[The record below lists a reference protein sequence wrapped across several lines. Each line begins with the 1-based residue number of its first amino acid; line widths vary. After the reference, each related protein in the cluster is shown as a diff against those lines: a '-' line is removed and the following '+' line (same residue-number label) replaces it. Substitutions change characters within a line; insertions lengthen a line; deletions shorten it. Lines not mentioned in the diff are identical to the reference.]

1 MILKKRTPSLFH
13 KLHLYLG
20 LIAAL
25 VVSIVG
31 LSGAILSYEKEIL
44 RFCNASSFEV
54 KVQES
59 KLPMDTLVLKFLEQ
73 KPQARIRMISIAKDP
88 TESYVFRIASKKSRK
103 GEAVYVNPYTA
114 EILPQVSGEAFFH
127 FIENLHR
134 RLAMGEVGK
143 QIVGASVLMLIV
155 IVLSGIFI
163 SLPRIKR
170 GFFASFTFNPK
181 AKGRALLY
189 SMHAALGM
197 WVIPFYLV
205 VSLTGLY
212 WSYQWYNNALYV
224 LAGVE
229 KPQRSMQNKPQTKG
243 SLEAELVAQ
252 NAHQAFK
259 LFESKRGEC
268 YSSAVLFV
276 DAKRYK
282 WIYIDCKPEHIY
294 ARNEIIFDAK
304 NGEIL
309 EHTRYGDKTV
319 GAQLMASI
327 LALHTGLYFGWIGQ
341 LGMFFASLLMPLFG
355 ITGLLLYLKKRKKK
369 REAQ

>member
-1 MILKKRTPSLFH
+1 MKKRTQSLFH

-20 LIAAL
+20 LFAAL
-25 VVSIVG
+25 TLSIVG
-31 LSGAILSYEKEIL
+31 LTGAILSYEKEIL
-44 RFCNASSFEV
+44 RLLNPSSFEV
-54 KVQES
+54 KIQEK
-59 KLPMDTLVLKFLEQ
+59 KLPMQTLVSEFFKQ
-73 KPQARIRMISIAKDP
+73 KPEAQIRMISIAKDP
-88 TESYVFRIASKKSRK
+88 QESYVFRIASKKSRK
-103 GEAVYVNPYTA
+103 GEAIYLNPYTG
-114 EILPQVSGEAFFH
+114 EILPQVRGTGFFH

-155 IVLSGIFI
+155 IVLSGIII

-170 GFFASFTFNPK
+170 GFFASFSFNPK

-212 WSYQWYNNALYV
+212 WSYKWYNSALYA

-229 KPQRSMQNKPQTKG
+229 KPQRAMHKKPQTQEPH
-243 SLEAELVAQ
+243 SPEDVAQ
-252 NAHQAFK
+252 NAHKALE
-259 LFESKRGEC
+259 LFESKYGEC
-268 YSSAVLFV
+268 YSSAVWFV
-276 DAKRYK
+276 DAKKYK
-282 WIYIDCKPEHIY
+282 WIFIDSKPAHLY

-304 NGEIL
+304 NGTIL
-309 EHTRYGDKTV
+309 EHSPYDAKTI
-319 GAQLMASI
+319 GGKLMASI
-327 LALHTGLYFGWIGQ
+327 LALHTGEYFGWIGQ
-341 LGMFFASLLMPLFG
+341 LGMFLAALCMPLFG

-369 REAQ
+369 REG

>member
-1 MILKKRTPSLFH
+1 MKTRKLGLFH

-20 LIAAL
+20 LVAAL
-25 VVSIVG
+25 ILSIVG
-31 LSGAILSYEKEIL
+31 LSGALLSYEKEIL
-44 RFCNASSFEV
+44 RLINPSSFEV
-54 KVQES
+54 KVQEN
-59 KLPMDTLVLKFLEQ
+59 KLPMDTLVAKFLAQ
-73 KPQARIRMISIAKDP
+73 KPQAQIRMISIAKEP

-114 EILPQVSGEAFFH
+114 EILPTVKGADFFH

-212 WSYQWYNNALYV
+212 WSYQWYNSALYA

-229 KPQRSMQNKPQTKG
+229 KPQRSMGKKPQTKG
-243 SLEAELVAQ
+243 ALEPELVAQ
-252 NAHQAFK
+252 NAHEALK

-282 WIYIDCKPEHIY
+282 WIYIDSKPAHIY
-294 ARNEIIFDAK
+294 ARNEIVFDAK
-304 NGEIL
+304 NGELI
-309 EHTRYGDKTV
+309 EHTRYEDKTV
-319 GAQLMASI
+319 GGQLMASI
-327 LALHTGLYFGWIGQ
+327 LALHTGVYFGWIGQ
-341 LGMFFASLLMPLFG
+341 LGMFLTSLLMPLFG

-369 REAQ
+369 IEAQ